1 MKTLWDSFNSIIQK
15 LKKKVNTG
23 DKADIVVVMVMH
35 IYCEMFL
42 RNFSNREYYTCK
54 GHYNPTEVL
63 DKLITDFAMKHKEL

>member
-1 MKTLWDSFNSIIQK
+1 MKTLWIHLIQLSK
-15 LKKKVNTG
+15 IEKKKLTQE
-23 DKADIVVVMVMH
+23 DKADIAVVMVMH

-63 DKLITDFAMKHKEL
+63 DKLITDFAMKRKEL